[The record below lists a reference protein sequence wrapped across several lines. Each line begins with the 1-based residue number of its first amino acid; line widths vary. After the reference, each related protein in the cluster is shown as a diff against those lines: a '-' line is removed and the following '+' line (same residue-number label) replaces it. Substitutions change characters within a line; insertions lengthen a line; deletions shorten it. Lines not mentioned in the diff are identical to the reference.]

1 MPDEQ
6 AQQTTEPKEPRSQRA
21 PGAQKEAGAE
31 LAVPRGA
38 DDGGRKAG
46 GALVAPVKTNL
57 MFKPVKKKI
66 SFELPEQ
73 DIHLMPQ
80 PLPPG
85 IHDAFYDSGGQAAAL
100 EPYLTKHDGTMM
112 KIQVKQSIA
121 AGRDSRFPQNLQVSP
136 LCGDAAF
143 TWPVPNDY
151 ARLGGANDEA
161 SQ

>member
-1 MPDEQ
+1 MPDQQ
-6 AQQTTEPKEPRSQRA
+6 AQKTTEPREPRSQRA
-21 PGAQKEAGAE
+21 SGVQREAGTE
-31 LAVPRGA
+31 LAVLRGA
-38 DDGGRKAG
+38 DDGGRKVAG
-46 GALVAPVKTNL
+46 TLAAPAKPNL
-57 MFKPVKKKI
+57 MFKPIKKKI

-85 IHDAFYDSGGQAAAL
+85 IHDAFYDSGGQVAAL
-100 EPYLTKHDGTMM
+100 EPYLAKHDGTMM

-136 LCGDAAF
+136 LRGDVAL
-143 TWPVPNDY
+143 TRPVPDNHS
-151 ARLGGANDEA
+151 RLGGADDEA